1 MDSTPARSNRYD
13 LPSSMVDPSSP
24 APFYSSAVPNTP
36 QRNRYRRSEFSSSL
50 LGDDIAPSSPL
61 VYPSTPYRGGNM
73 SQLDSPQSVR
83 TPRHTTYVRTPF
95 SNSQFAA
102 GSPATPV
109 RTRDALSNL
118 AVGNA
123 DTQESDPSLSV
134 RIIWGTS
141 VNTYEVMACFKN
153 FLQHFKLADRKNKFN
168 EPTIETDYE
177 PFYPKLLAKVYISVI
192 LIGGGKFC

>member
-1 MDSTPARSNRYD
+1 MSDHHPSTPMDTTPARSGRYD
-13 LPSSMVDPSSP
+13 LSSMVDPSSP
-24 APFYSSAVPNTP
+24 APFFSSAVPTTP

-61 VYPSTPYRGGNM
+61 VYPTTPNRPGM
-73 SQLDSPQSVR
+73 SQLDSPHNAR

-95 SNSQFAA
+95 GNSQGA
-102 GSPATPV
+102 GTPGTPV
-109 RTRDALSNL
+109 RTRDAMSNL
-118 AVGNA
+118 AVGNVA

-141 VNTYEVMACFKN
+141 VNTYEVMACFRS
-153 FLQHFKLADRKNKFN
+153 FLQHFKLADRKSKFN

-177 PFYPKLLAKVYISVI
+177 PFYPKLLAKVCIRTLV
-192 LIGGGKFC
+192 